1 MTTPVDV
8 AIRFTVVDGV
18 DTVERCGTFTGC
30 VRSLIVGGEGGEGR
44 LQVRRAG
51 FIEVPV
57 GVRQHRLSHGPVVAC
72 SWERV
77 RGDSGAMTA

>member
-51 FIEVPV
+51 SS
-57 GVRQHRLSHGPVVAC
+57 RC
-72 SWERV
+72 W
-77 RGDSGAMTA
+77 